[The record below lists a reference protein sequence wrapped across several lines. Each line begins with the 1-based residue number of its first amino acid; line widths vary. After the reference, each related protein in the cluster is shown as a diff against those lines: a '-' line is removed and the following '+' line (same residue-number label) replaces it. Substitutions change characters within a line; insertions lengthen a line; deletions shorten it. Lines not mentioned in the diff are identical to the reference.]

1 MLKDLGFETPR
12 STPVW
17 DLLIWFF
24 GVALLAL
31 LVISYATGEQ
41 YPDTHKMIGYTMAIV
56 VGANIFWLL
65 VTPRHGRVSP
75 MKYTPGTIRACFQ
88 NADRFTKTV
97 AFLVVILAALPF
109 SALLIM
115 LFTHTVWGT
124 TNIDEMHEVVVWFT
138 VRFVA
143 LYVVMVGVA
152 SSGYI
157 EAYFRRV
164 FGKK

>member
-1 MLKDLGFETPR
+1 MLKGPGFETPR
-12 STPVW
+12 STPIW

-41 YPDTHKMIGYTMAIV
+41 YPDTYKMIGYTMAIV

-65 VTPRHGRVSP
+65 VTPRQGRVSP
-75 MKYTPGTIRACFQ
+75 MRYTPSAIWARFQ
-88 NADRFTKTV
+88 NADRLSKMV
-97 AFLVVILAALPF
+97 AFLVAILAALPF

-138 VRFVA
+138 VIFVA

-152 SSGYI
+152 SSGYV
-157 EAYFRRV
+157 EAHFRRV